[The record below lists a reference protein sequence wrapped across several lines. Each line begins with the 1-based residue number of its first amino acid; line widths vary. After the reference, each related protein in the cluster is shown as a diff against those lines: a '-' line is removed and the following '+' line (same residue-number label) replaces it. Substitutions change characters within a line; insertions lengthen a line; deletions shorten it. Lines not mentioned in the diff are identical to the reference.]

1 MRISETGD
9 VIEIPAIEEVIEI
22 PWDRIRSIADLR
34 FCAQRAVKAAEC
46 RNRMC
51 KRIQAMRL
59 EAGLTRLVLGNRVGV
74 LRETVANL
82 DNGRITPSPALIEK
96 IVVGLGRPLANISEE
111 P

>member
-34 FCAQRAVKAAEC
+34 FRAQWAVKAAEC

-82 DNGRITPSPALIEK
+82 DNGTITPSPALIEK